1 MQPRQNY
8 SLLCSSSG
16 VAGTSE
22 APPEIFALDK
32 EYASLLIRLFDN
44 NDLKFLAS
52 VTKPCDQII
61 QTCFFG
67 TFLQLQDC
75 CRFFSAPEYVFG
87 QVCYRTNPRLL
98 FQVHEAGM
106 FNSFGLSLAMKGS
119 GLAGLNSSI
128 MNGGAALIAGQVSAA
143 VSDRES
149 HTFAVGTRQD
159 RIWVCN
165 KMKISSS
172 V

>member
-1 MQPRQNY
+1 
-8 SLLCSSSG
+8 LL
-16 VAGTSE
+16 AGASE

-32 EYASLLIRLFDN
+32 EYASLLIRQFDN

-61 QTCFFG
+61 QSCFFG
-67 TFLQLQDC
+67 TFLQLKDC

-87 QVCYRTNPRLL
+87 AVCYRSNPRLL

-106 FNSFGLSLAMKGS
+106 FNSFGLSLTMKGS

-159 RIWVCN
+159 RIGVCHKLIN
-165 KMKISSS
+165 SSPLS
-172 V
+172 FP